1 MSIKKAIFIGLILAF
16 FSTTISAQKTVTLLK
31 RLDDDAGRY
40 GQKIATSFEN
50 KPGDAAKQKA
60 LEPFVIGYYGWKA
73 KILTQFGV
81 GKIEAAHLNIC
92 RIILG
97 LYDKEIDGTLTTIVG
112 RAKTP
117 TDWVEVSE
125 AEQKTIHNF
134 VVMKYSGKYL
144 GLNDVLS
151 GKTSSSVTESDKWK
165 SMLGA
170 SLGEIGGS
178 FVNWYKFP
186 TSADYPKRIAQML
199 LNLQEN
205 IRSAP
210 SGTSP
215 ELLANLR
222 KLSAFGNKTTYNE
235 AERDQAAAALRDALF
250 STLSFA
256 NLENSSVNSTTN
268 SGNLTN
274 AQQAANFL
282 ESGKASA
289 AKKDFG
295 NAVIAFNEA
304 IKLDATNGTA
314 YYHRAKAL
322 EELGKIDEAISDY
335 TFMIAFE
342 TDLVKAFYNRGT
354 LYSEKKIYR
363 LAIEDFN
370 SALKLDPKHKNA
382 FYNRGAT
389 YFDLKDYDKA
399 IADFTQVITLNPTD
413 KDAFDYRALSYCK
426 KGQTNLALKD
436 QEQAIKL
443 GAKITKGCQ

>member
-1 MSIKKAIFIGLILAF
+1 MNFKKVLIVGLIFAF

-40 GQKIATSFEN
+40 GQKIAPIFEN
-50 KPGDAAKQKA
+50 KSGDAAKQKA

-73 KILTQFGV
+73 KVLTQFGV

-92 RIILG
+92 RIMLR
-97 LYDKEIDGTLTTIVG
+97 LYDGEIDATLTTIIG

-117 TDWVEVSE
+117 TDWIEVSDE
-125 AEQKTIHNF
+125 EQKTIHKF

-144 GLNDVLS
+144 GINDALA
-151 GKTSSSVTESDKWK
+151 GKTSSSVSESDKWK

-170 SLGEIGGS
+170 GLGEIGGS
-178 FVNWYKFP
+178 LVNWYKFP
-186 TSADYPKRIAQML
+186 TSTDYPKSIAQML

-205 IRSAP
+205 IKTAP

-215 ELLANLR
+215 ELLTNLR
-222 KLSAFGNKTTYNE
+222 KLSAFGSKTSYNE
-235 AERDQAAAALRDALF
+235 AERDQVAGALRDALF

-256 NLENSSVNSTTN
+256 GLENYSVNSTTN
-268 SGNLTN
+268 SGNPTN
-274 AQQAANFL
+274 AQKAESFL

-289 AKKDFG
+289 AKNDFK
-295 NAVIAFNEA
+295 NAVTAYNEA
-304 IKLDATNGTA
+304 IKLAPTNGTA

-322 EELGKIDEAISDY
+322 EELGRIDEAISDY
-335 TFMIAFE
+335 TFMIAFK
-342 TDLVKAFYNRGT
+342 TDLAKAFYNRGT

-382 FYNRGAT
+382 FYNRGAA
-389 YFDLKDYDKA
+389 YFNLKNYEKA
-399 IADFTQVITLNPTD
+399 AADFTSVIAIDAKD
-413 KDAFDYRALSYCK
+413 KDSYEYRALVYCRN
-426 KGQTNLALKD
+426 GQTNLALKD

>member
-1 MSIKKAIFIGLILAF
+1 MNIKKAIFIGLIFAF

-40 GQKIATSFEN
+40 GQKIAPIFEN
-50 KPGDAAKQKA
+50 KPGDAVKQKA

-73 KILTQFGV
+73 KVLTQFGV

-92 RIILG
+92 RIMLG
-97 LYDKEIDGTLTTIVG
+97 LYDPELDGTLTTIVG

-117 TDWVEVSE
+117 TDWVEVSD

-134 VVMKYSGKYL
+134 VVIKYSGKYL
-144 GLNDVLS
+144 GLNDALS
-151 GKTSSSVTESDKWK
+151 GKTSSSVSESDKWK

-205 IRSAP
+205 IKSAP

-235 AERDQAAAALRDALF
+235 VERDQVAAALRDALF

-256 NLENSSVNSTTN
+256 GLENSSVNSTTN

-274 AQQAANFL
+274 EQKAANFL

-335 TFMIAFE
+335 TFMIAFK

-399 IADFTQVITLNPTD
+399 IADFTQVITLNPTE